1 MNFDNTLIMNCFDF
15 WPQHTETGPSGIP
28 EGPVKFFTICYL
40 LIALL
45 QRCAASGSGR
55 QSREKHL
62 TVMAIFSAVGVTK
75 SMNPD
80 FQRSI
85 EAEEMTEAYA
95 SSPEILEMEL
105 RGACWSLT
113 MAPTGAATL
122 R

>member
-1 MNFDNTLIMNCFDF
+1 
-15 WPQHTETGPSGIP
+15 
-28 EGPVKFFTICYL
+28 
-40 LIALL
+40 
-45 QRCAASGSGR
+45 
-55 QSREKHL
+55 
-62 TVMAIFSAVGVTK
+62 MAIFSAVGVTI